1 MNVIQTDIPEVVIVE
16 PRVFGDHRGYFFESF
31 SQKDFDLQV
40 REVRFVQDN
49 ESKSCYGVLKIV
61 DRNTDFSVG

>member
-31 SQKDFDLQV
+31 SQKDFSSLLV
-40 REVRFVQDN
+40 
-49 ESKSCYGVLKIV
+49 
-61 DRNTDFSVG
+61 